1 MVRHL
6 SLLLFIGL
14 VFWNC
19 GDEHSEIFIYIN
31 SIYFGT
37 YLYEDIDC
45 SGSDIQYATIDQN
58 GITLFDY
65 LGDSCDD
72 TVDCYSSNTYGL
84 TELSQDTF
92 LIISEDGSSITNGE
106 IYLHGD
112 SSLTLTYEGNNGPVE
127 YSWD

>member
-1 MVRHL
+1 MSCDDSQSDNKLL
-6 SLLLFIGL
+6 ST
-14 VFWNC
+14 
-19 GDEHSEIFIYIN
+19 EIN
-31 SIYFGT
+31 SIHFGT

-92 LIISEDGSSITNGE
+92 LIISEEGSSITNGE
-106 IYLHGD
+106 IYMHGD
-112 SSLTLTYEGNNGPVE
+112 SSLTLTYEVNNVPV
-127 YSWD
+127 